1 MANKSVLLLFIWF
14 LFSFQVNGQ
23 SVNDVAREIHLF
35 NFDWKFHY
43 GDAPNAHELIYN
55 DTNWET
61 LDLPHDFQINLPWDS
76 SAGGARGFK
85 EMGIGWYRKIFKA
98 DPSWKGK
105 KILLDFEGIMLLG
118 DVWVNGKMVG
128 STDYGYLGFETEI
141 SGFLKYDTENVIAV
155 KASTGS
161 KGGSRW
167 YTGGGLYRD
176 VHLIVKHNVSIARH
190 GIFVTTPRISN
201 NDADIK
207 VQVELE
213 GVKNKMYNLEIEVN
227 LMSPDGIQVASARI
241 PAPKGNKQQTVEVL
255 MPLIKINHPKLWSC
269 EMPNLYMAEV
279 SLILDGKKVDM
290 LKQQFG
296 IRTLMFDKEF
306 GFKLNG
312 EKIFLKGISNHHD
325 LGALGAAAFE
335 TAIAR
340 QMDQLKAF
348 GFNHIRT
355 SHNPYSPSFL
365 KLADEKG
372 ILIVD
377 ELYDKWSNKSYWGGR
392 KPWSDLWFE
401 HIKEW
406 IKRDRNHPSVI
417 LWSFG
422 NELQMRED
430 LAGYDTGDWG
440 VTTYQMM
447 KVVAHRYDSTRKTT
461 VAMFPARAGGVG
473 KSDPGFNTNIVP
485 PELATVTDIAS
496 FNYRWMNY
504 AEYLKHAP
512 NMNIYQSEATTN
524 ELAAPYFGMDRQRMI
539 GLAYWGAIAYWGES
553 NGWPKKGWNYSF
565 FDHTLAP
572 NPQAYLIKSIFVQ
585 KPMVHIGVVGELSDT
600 LSWNDIVVGKKDIT
614 SHWNRMK
621 GQKYDVFTYT
631 NAEEVELFLNGKS
644 LGIKKNNIEV
654 DKKNVIQWDQ
664 ISYFHGKLLA
674 IARNNGIEV
683 ARHELETTGKA
694 IALEVVS
701 ENQNWIADGMSL
713 QFLKV
718 YAIDN
723 KGRRVQTLNG
733 REVTFDVKGAASL
746 FAVDNGDHFSNELF
760 GGNKRKL
767 YNGFAMAILRSKR
780 ESGIVNVKIEAE
792 GFKPIVLKFVT
803 K

>member
-118 DVWVNGKMVG
+118 DVWVNGKKVG
-128 STDYGYLGFETEI
+128 STDYGYLGFETDI

-377 ELYDKWSNKSYWGGR
+377 ELYDKWSNKSYRGGR

-524 ELAAPYFGMDRQRMI
+524 ELAAP
-539 GLAYWGAIAYWGES
+539 
-553 NGWPKKGWNYSF
+553 
-565 FDHTLAP
+565 
-572 NPQAYLIKSIFVQ
+572 
-585 KPMVHIGVVGELSDT
+585 
-600 LSWNDIVVGKKDIT
+600 
-614 SHWNRMK
+614 
-621 GQKYDVFTYT
+621 
-631 NAEEVELFLNGKS
+631 
-644 LGIKKNNIEV
+644 
-654 DKKNVIQWDQ
+654 
-664 ISYFHGKLLA
+664 
-674 IARNNGIEV
+674 
-683 ARHELETTGKA
+683 
-694 IALEVVS
+694 
-701 ENQNWIADGMSL
+701 
-713 QFLKV
+713 
-718 YAIDN
+718 
-723 KGRRVQTLNG
+723 
-733 REVTFDVKGAASL
+733 
-746 FAVDNGDHFSNELF
+746 
-760 GGNKRKL
+760 
-767 YNGFAMAILRSKR
+767 
-780 ESGIVNVKIEAE
+780 
-792 GFKPIVLKFVT
+792 
-803 K
+803 